1 MSKTYVI
8 GVDGGGTK
16 TLGILMD
23 EAGTELGRVSMPSSN
38 IHAIAHSTVEEILQS
53 LVTSLCD
60 QGKIEPKD
68 LSAICLGMA
77 GCDSP
82 KDREVLESFLKPILR
97 KDIKMTIVNDAIVA
111 MRAVLSRMHGILL
124 IAGTG
129 SICFG
134 WNENTGQQARS
145 GGWGH
150 LLADEGSGYLIGL
163 KGLQAILKGVDGRGP
178 ETTLLPV
185 IFEQLQY
192 DVSEPRSLIQF
203 VYGDKG
209 TKANIANLA
218 RYVFQE
224 AAKGDAASIAIVEE
238 QAHELSLT
246 IPPVFAKLY
255 AQEKGNIP
263 LGLWGGNLVN
273 VEIYR
278 NAFLKNLNALN
289 LPLDVVIDA
298 KADAVVGAARH
309 AMFSLT
315 EA

>member
-23 EAGTELGRVSMPSSN
+23 ETETELARVSMPSSN

-53 LVTSLCD
+53 LVTSLCE
-60 QGKIEPKD
+60 QGKIEPED
-68 LSAICLGMA
+68 LQAICLGMA

-82 KDREVLESFLKPILR
+82 KDREVLESFLLPILR
-97 KDIKMTIVNDAIVA
+97 SDVQLTIVNDAVVA
-111 MRAVLSRMHGILL
+111 MRAVLGKMHGILL

-134 WNENTGQQARS
+134 WNENTGEQARS

-150 LLADEGSGYLIGL
+150 LLADEGSGYMIGL
-163 KGLQAILKGVDGRGP
+163 EGLRAILQGVDGRGA
-178 ETTLLPV
+178 ETSLLPV
-185 IFEQLQY
+185 IFEKLGY

-203 VYGDKG
+203 VYGEKG

-224 AAKGDAASIAIVEE
+224 AVSGDCASIRIVEA
-238 QAHELSLT
+238 QAKELART
-246 IPPVFAKLY
+246 IPPVFEKLY
-255 AQEKGNIP
+255 KNESGLIP
-263 LGLWGGNLVN
+263 IGLWGGNLVN

-278 NAFLKNLNALN
+278 EAFLKELNSFN
-289 LPLDVVIDA
+289 LPLDVIIDA
-298 KADAVVGAARH
+298 KADAVIGAAKH
-309 AMFSLT
+309 ALFTLA
-315 EA
+315 EK

>member
-23 EAGTELGRVSMPSSN
+23 EAGNELGRVSMPSSN
-38 IHAIAHSTVEEILQS
+38 IHAIAHSTVEEILQT
-53 LVTSLCD
+53 LVTSLCE
-60 QGKIEPKD
+60 QGKISTSD
-68 LSAICLGMA
+68 LKGICLGMA

-82 KDREVLESFLKPILR
+82 KDKQVLESFLLPILP

-111 MRAVLSRMHGILL
+111 MRAVLGRMHGILL

-134 WNENTGQQARS
+134 WNENTGEQARS

-150 LLADEGSGYLIGL
+150 LLADEGSGYMIGL
-163 KGLQAILKGVDGRGP
+163 EGLRAILQGVDGRGP
-178 ETTLLPV
+178 ETSLLPV
-185 IFEQLQY
+185 IFEVLGF
-192 DVSEPRSLIQF
+192 DLSEPRSVIQY
-203 VYGDKG
+203 VYGEKG

-224 AAKGDAASIAIVEE
+224 AAKGDAASVRIVEA
-238 QAHELSLT
+238 QAKELART
-246 IPPVFAKLY
+246 ISPVFNKLY
-255 AQEKGNIP
+255 KTESGKIP

-273 VEIYR
+273 VDIYR

-298 KADAVVGAARH
+298 KADAVIGAAKH
-309 AMFSLT
+309 ALFTLD